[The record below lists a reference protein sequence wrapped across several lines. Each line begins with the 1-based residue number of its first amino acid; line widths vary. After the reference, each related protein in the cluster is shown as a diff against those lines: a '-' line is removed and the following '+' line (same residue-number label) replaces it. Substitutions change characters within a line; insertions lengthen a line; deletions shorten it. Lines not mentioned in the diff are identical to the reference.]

1 MRIAISGLIEAAGG
15 TQRMLRALGSYLLSA
30 AAIVG
35 AWAWLGAEIAMPQ
48 APITDNDK
56 LYCVSYAPFRGGQTP
71 LDRSTQ
77 IDPHQME
84 EDLVRLKAI
93 TDCVRTYS
101 NDFNLDLLPGI
112 ARRHGLKV
120 IQGLWLSG
128 HADRN
133 QVQIDTAIR
142 LANTYPDVI
151 RALVVGNEA
160 LLRGE
165 IAAADLARTI
175 SRVKAQ
181 VPVPVTYADVWE
193 FWLRHRELAGVVD
206 FVTVHILPYWED
218 FPIEADRAA
227 AHVDSIRKK
236 VAAAFPGKDV
246 LIGETGW
253 PSQGRMREG
262 ASPSSANQARVLHE
276 VLALAQ
282 RGNYRVNLIEAFD
295 QPWKR
300 FLEGTVGGYWGL
312 YDDRTRQPKFGWG
325 AAVSNHPYWRWQAA
339 GGVVLAA
346 LVFLAAWL
354 AAQSH
359 KHVPARRVWLGA
371 GLGATAAGI
380 CVSLAVENMLIQAL
394 GVGGWLRSLA
404 LVAAASLAP
413 LAATS
418 ALGSRTALPAF
429 SDLLGHAQ
437 MRVKQPIALACGWLC
452 LAVTVLA
459 LQAALGLTFDPRYR
473 DFPYAALTAAAVP
486 LLILKFLVPHPA
498 GPGAAETLAAAT
510 LMLCAVYIAFNEGF
524 ANWQSLWFCAALGLV
539 AVILRRGR
547 DVPG

>member
-1 MRIAISGLIEAAGG
+1 
-15 TQRMLRALGSYLLSA
+15 MLLALGSYLLSA

-35 AWAWLGAEIAMPQ
+35 AWAWLGAEIAVPP
-48 APITDNDK
+48 APIADNDK
-56 LYCVSYAPFRGGQTP
+56 LYCVSYAPFRGRQTP
-71 LDRSTQ
+71 LDRTTQ
-77 IDPHQME
+77 IDPRQIE
-84 EDLVRLKAI
+84 EDLARLKAV

-133 QVQIDTAIR
+133 QMQIDTAIR

-151 RALVVGNEA
+151 RALVVGNEV

-165 IAAADLARTI
+165 ISAADLARTI
-175 SRVKAQ
+175 STVKAQ

-218 FPIEADRAA
+218 FPIEADQAA
-227 AHVDSIRKK
+227 AHVDSIRRK
-236 VAAAFPGKDV
+236 VAAAFPGKEV

-262 ASPSSANQARVLHE
+262 ALPSPANQARVLHE

-312 YDDRTRQPKFGWG
+312 YDDRTRQPKFAWG
-325 AAVSNHPYWRWQAA
+325 VALSNHPYWRWQAA

-354 AAQSH
+354 AAQSQKDATPRH
-359 KHVPARRVWLGA
+359 TWLGTA
-371 GLGATAAGI
+371 IGAAAAGI
-380 CVSLAVENMLIQAL
+380 CVGLAVENALIQ
-394 GVGGWLRSLA
+394 GFGIGGWLRSIA
-404 LVAAASLAP
+404 LVAAAGLMP
-413 LAATS
+413 LAAVA

-429 SDLLGHAQ
+429 SALIGDTHA
-437 MRVKQPIALACGWLC
+437 RVRRPIALACGWSC

-459 LQAALGLTFDPRYR
+459 LQAALGLAFDPRYR
-473 DFPYAALTAAAVP
+473 DLPYAALTAATVP
-486 LLILKFLVPHPA
+486 LMMLSILVPRPVA
-498 GPGAAETLAAAT
+498 PGAAETLAAAT

-524 ANWQSLWFCAALGLV
+524 ANWQSLWLCAVLAIL
-539 AVILRRGR
+539 AIILRRGR
-547 DVPG
+547 AVPG

>member
-1 MRIAISGLIEAAGG
+1 
-15 TQRMLRALGSYLLSA
+15 MLLALGSYLLSA

-35 AWAWLGAEIAMPQ
+35 AWAWLGDEIAMPP
-48 APITDNDK
+48 APIADKDK
-56 LYCVSYAPFRGGQTP
+56 LYCVSYAPFRGRQTP
-71 LDRSTQ
+71 LDRTTQ
-77 IDPHQME
+77 IDPRQIE
-84 EDLVRLKAI
+84 QDLVRLKAI
-93 TDCVRTYS
+93 TGCVRTYS

-133 QVQIDTAIR
+133 QLQIDTAIR

-165 IAAADLARTI
+165 ISAADLATTI
-175 SRVKAQ
+175 GRVKAK

-218 FPIEADRAA
+218 FPIEAGQAA
-227 AHVDSIRKK
+227 AHVDSIRQK
-236 VAAAFPGKDV
+236 VAAAFPGKEV

-262 ASPSSANQARVLHE
+262 ALPSPANQARVLHD
-276 VLALAQ
+276 VLALAE
-282 RGNYRVNLIEAFD
+282 RGHYRVNLIEAFD

-312 YDDRTRQPKFGWG
+312 HDGRTRQLKFAWG

-346 LVFLAAWL
+346 LIFLAAWL
-354 AAQSH
+354 AARSH
-359 KHVPARRVWLGA
+359 KDAIPRRMWVGIA
-371 GLGATAAGI
+371 VGATAAGI
-380 CVSLAVENMLIQAL
+380 CASLAVENMLVQAF
-394 GVGGWLRSLA
+394 GIGGWVRSIALA
-404 LVAAASLAP
+404 TAASLTP
-413 LAATS
+413 LAATV
-418 ALGSRTALPAF
+418 ALGRRTALPAF

-486 LLILKFLVPHPA
+486 LLALRLLVPHPA

-524 ANWQSLWFCAALGLV
+524 ANWQSLWLCAVLAAL

-547 DVPG
+547 GVPG